1 MHVLYRS
8 ILEASGYGL
17 AAIACVRALRNAGLA
32 VTWQPMAWT
41 ANGLAPI
48 TAQALAAAQS
58 WTANDTSL
66 SDLNALLTP
75 PPSSQT
81 AGQVADICVLHAV
94 PDYWPTMRSNAR
106 IHVGFAAWE
115 SASFPEHF
123 RPYLD
128 TVSALL
134 VPSVFNHEVFAP
146 ALRMPVHAVPHVRRH
161 RWNDFDPK
169 LRKQLR
175 QQLGIQPSDTVFYSI
190 NDWTPRKNIEGLLHA
205 FAQAFTA
212 QDPVVL
218 VLKTRAL
225 AIDPHTMQER
235 SAAEQFS
242 QLYAALGSTAPRI
255 QLIAGDTSAE
265 LIDALHGIGSAYVSL
280 SHGEGWGLGAFEAAT
295 MGKPVIAPAWGGL
308 RDFMGAHWHGAV
320 QHHEAEM
327 RLSPRQDARIGAQIW
342 CAPSQAHASQ
352 LMRHF
357 MLDPA
362 PYQSEA
368 TQIRQRVLNTFS
380 EPQIGA
386 QFATLLA
393 QIVQSGAT
401 TATEPQARQK
411 P

>member
-1 MHVLYRS
+1 MHILYRS
-8 ILEASGYGL
+8 IFEPSGYGL
-17 AAIACVRALRNAGLA
+17 AAIAYVRALRNAGVA
-32 VTWQPMAWT
+32 VTWQPLVWA
-41 ANGLAPI
+41 ANGFAPI
-48 TAQALAAAQS
+48 TTAALAAAQS

-66 SDLNALLTP
+66 SDLSALLTP
-75 PPSSQT
+75 PQAIGP
-81 AGQVADICVLHAV
+81 ADICVLHAV
-94 PDYWPTMRSNAR
+94 PDYWPALRSSAP
-106 IHVGFAAWE
+106 IHVGYATWE
-115 SASFPEHF
+115 SASLPEHF
-123 RPYLD
+123 RPFLD
-128 TVSALL
+128 PISALI
-134 VPSVFNHEVFAP
+134 VPSAFNHGVLAP
-146 ALRMPVHAVPHVRRH
+146 ALRIPVHTVPHIRRH
-161 RWNDFDPK
+161 LWNDADPT

-190 NDWTPRKNIEGLLHA
+190 NDWTPRKNIEGLVHA

-212 QDPVVL
+212 QDPVIL

-357 MLDPA
+357 MLDPV

-393 QIVQSGAT
+393 QIAQSGVT